1 MATREDKKELIINK
15 AVQLFAE
22 HGYYKTTTAMIAH
35 AAGVTQPYVFHF
47 FQNKEEL
54 FKTVVERA
62 FNQIYDRFMTVEA
75 PADRLKSEMGKS
87 FMEIIKKYRYEV
99 LMVMQAYTIAD
110 ESIRQH
116 VRKLFLTI
124 YEMLF
129 LKFEKA
135 GIPFPE
141 EKASEF
147 ISTGLLITVS
157 EVLDLPEIFNMRD
170 EKCKKEY

>member
-1 MATREDKKELIINK
+1 MANREDKKELIINK
-15 AVQLFAE
+15 AIQLFAE
-22 HGYYKTTTAMIAH
+22 NGYYKTTTAMIAN

-54 FKTVVERA
+54 FKAVIERA
-62 FNQIYDRFMTVEA
+62 FNQIYYTFMEVEA
-75 PADRLKSEMGKS
+75 PADRLSSEMGKS

-110 ESIRQH
+110 EGIRQH
-116 VRKLFLTI
+116 IRKLFFTI

-135 GIPFPE
+135 GIPFSK

-147 ISTGLLITVS
+147 IGTGLLITVS
-157 EVLDLPEIFNMRD
+157 EVLDLPEIFNIKD
-170 EKCKKEY
+170 EECKKEY